1 MIKSLSSFFVIVML
15 SFSVFF
21 LPDLVSDLYAQNT
34 TGSQPPLTVQP
45 TASPTTLGVKIT
57 TPASNQQVPFQN
69 NNNRSLQITGTSTD
83 TIDTDCQVSVIAN
96 DIRPYQNTTATG
108 PGGEIDYSTWIYS
121 LAPPLIKEGPNKV
134 TARISC
140 IDSTVLGA
148 NDTNMVK
155 HSSVFFTIQSTP
167 TTSASMVNESSSST
181 TDSSNATQAATTAT
195 TTSTSTR
202 TKAVPYFVS
211 NPNCQVELVSHDL
224 SCTIK
229 LAGIENIAKV
239 QPFLHADLTASCI
252 NPAGNIPPDNVRIIP
267 LIGDSKTIRAVVDV
281 NCPPS
286 MTPSFTYKNVQIQVG
301 DVLLSIPGIFSSR

>member
-1 MIKSLSSFFVIVML
+1 ML

-121 LAPPLIKEGPNKV
+121 LAPPLIKEDPNKV
-134 TARISC
+134 TARISD
-140 IDSTVLGA
+140 I
-148 NDTNMVK
+148 
-155 HSSVFFTIQSTP
+155 
-167 TTSASMVNESSSST
+167 
-181 TDSSNATQAATTAT
+181 
-195 TTSTSTR
+195 
-202 TKAVPYFVS
+202 
-211 NPNCQVELVSHDL
+211 
-224 SCTIK
+224 
-229 LAGIENIAKV
+229 
-239 QPFLHADLTASCI
+239 
-252 NPAGNIPPDNVRIIP
+252 
-267 LIGDSKTIRAVVDV
+267 
-281 NCPPS
+281 
-286 MTPSFTYKNVQIQVG
+286 
-301 DVLLSIPGIFSSR
+301 

>member
-1 MIKSLSSFFVIVML
+1 LSSFFVIVML

-121 LAPPLIKEGPNKV
+121 LAPPLIKEDPNKV

-267 LIGDSKTIRAVVDV
+267 LIGDSKTIRAVLDV